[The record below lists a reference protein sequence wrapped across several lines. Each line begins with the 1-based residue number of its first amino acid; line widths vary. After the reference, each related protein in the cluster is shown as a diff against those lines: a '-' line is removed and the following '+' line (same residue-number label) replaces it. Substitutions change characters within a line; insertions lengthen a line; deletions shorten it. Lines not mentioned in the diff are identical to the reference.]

1 MSRVRG
7 AVVGVRRRWWVAAL
21 LILLVA
27 LGSLIQYYGPGARQ
41 RDAYLATRSLR
52 IVVLSA
58 NASTAYD
65 AYVASRQEDE
75 IARALTTAGTLSA
88 AWLDDAIAARM
99 RADHL
104 ALPLSSQTI
113 ATALSATH
121 SGNLVTL
128 TTQGRSAAEADA
140 LATAAAEVLSSTTLA
155 SVLPPALVPPSG
167 DYLGVRMEGS
177 IGQPTHDTTQDQAA
191 VAWLLE
197 RVGLACVVGLCLA
210 FIADG
215 MLRRRRMHPAA

>member
-1 MSRVRG
+1 MSRVRD
-7 AVVGVRRRWWVAAL
+7 AVAGVRRRWWVAAL
-21 LILLVA
+21 LVLLVA
-27 LGSLIQYYGPGARQ
+27 LGSLVQYYGPGARQ

-75 IARALTTAGTLSA
+75 IARALATAGTLSA

-104 ALPLSSQTI
+104 TPSLSSQTI

-128 TTQGRSAAEADA
+128 TTRGRTSAEADA
-140 LATAAAEVLSSTTLA
+140 LATAAAEVLSSSTLA

-167 DYLGVRMEGS
+167 DALGVRLEGS
-177 IGQPTHDTTQDQAA
+177 AGQPTHDTTQDQAA
-191 VAWLLE
+191 LAQLLE
-197 RVGLACVVGLCLA
+197 RMGLACIVGICLA
-210 FIADG
+210 LIADG
-215 MLRRRRMHPAA
+215 MLRSRRVQPAL